1 MKFLDVKTDYAF
13 KKVFGSNQSHEILKS
28 FLNAVIR
35 FNDDLKIKSLEIVD
49 PYNIPMIKGMKDSFV
64 DVKAKLDDDSL
75 VIIEMQVLN
84 HQGFEKR
91 VLYNAAKN
99 YSVQLNQTDDYHLLN
114 PVIALSIVD
123 FTMFEESEK
132 IISNFKLIEKEQFIH
147 YSDDIEL
154 IFIEL
159 PKFNKELEELTEL
172 QDKWIYFI
180 KNAGKLDFVP
190 QEIDKNIQTALN
202 IANEANLSPEEL
214 ELQRKRKEFI
224 YIQKSS
230 IELAKEQGH
239 EAGRLAGHEMGLEEG
254 LEQGLEQGL
263 EKGIEKGLEQGLEK
277 GLEKGLEEGLE
288 KGRIESQKKM
298 VLNCFKAGME
308 IEAICTIT
316 ELNEQNVKS
325 ILTNIKSD

>member
-49 PYNIPMIKGMKDSFV
+49 PYNIPMIKGMKDSYV

-159 PKFNKELEELTEL
+159 PKFNKELDELTEL

-180 KNAGKLDFVP
+180 KNTGKLDFVP

-230 IELAKEQGH
+230 IELAKEQG
-239 EAGRLAGHEMGLEEG
+239 RLE
-254 LEQGLEQGL
+254 
-263 EKGIEKGLEQGLEK
+263 I
-277 GLEKGLEEGLE
+277 
-288 KGRIESQKKM
+288 QKKM

-308 IEAICTIT
+308 IEAICTVT
-316 ELNEQNVKS
+316 ELDKQGVKS
-325 ILTNIKSD
+325 ILTRTGSD